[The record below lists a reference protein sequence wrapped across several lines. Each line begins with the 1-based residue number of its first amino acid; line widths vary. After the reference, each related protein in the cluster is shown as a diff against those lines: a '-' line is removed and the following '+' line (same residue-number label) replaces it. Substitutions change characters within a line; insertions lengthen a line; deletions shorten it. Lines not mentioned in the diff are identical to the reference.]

1 MKRRIAHVLFVLAV
15 AMAARAAEPPATS
28 PRESLAAEIRQIES
42 EINRL
47 NLQIDMVPSREIA
60 LRQPLDRQLREK
72 QQALLDKQ
80 QKLAALPSDG
90 APGVPSLL
98 SDAQTA
104 ALRPIVKLFKEGKA
118 DAAVA
123 RWTAW
128 LKSKDA
134 PKVQGPAALRM
145 LAAWVAGQ
153 ASAEASVRDG
163 ILDRLLAAAPKPAK
177 E

>member
-1 MKRRIAHVLFVLAV
+1 MKRRIAHVLFALAV
-15 AMAARAAEPPATS
+15 AMAARAAESPAT
-28 PRESLAAEIRQIES
+28 PTRESLTAEIRQIES
-42 EINRL
+42 EIDRL
-47 NLQIDMVPSREIA
+47 NSQIDMVPSREIA

-72 QQALLDKQ
+72 QQALFNKQ
-80 QKLAALPSDG
+80 QRLAQLPASST
-90 APGVPSLL
+90 PGVSSIL

-118 DAAVA
+118 DEAVA

-153 ASAEASVRDG
+153 VSAEASVRDG